1 MLQLMHSFRGA
12 EAPAE
17 VLDAVTRGVIGS
29 FCLFSGLNVESPAQ
43 VRRLNESLLK
53 LSLIHI

>member
-53 LSLIHI
+53 AAV